1 MVTTAAR
8 TGSIAGRR
16 AGRSR
21 PKAVFDVSTV
31 WKQVTPGLEAELLE
45 FWQRHH
51 AIGDPE
57 RARQRVPQV
66 VCIARDHAGALCAVS
81 TAVVRVLP
89 RIGEPLYYF
98 RLFFSKS
105 VRGQGQVVPMFNR
118 ARAELQ
124 DYNASL
130 PQPES
135 IGMLVELESR
145 HLSAEHRRAHVDE
158 GDSYFVGYSLRG
170 LQLRVSYFQGAVL
183 TNAPRAGQR
192 R

>member
-1 MVTTAAR
+1 MAP
-8 TGSIAGRR
+8 IAPAR
-16 AGRSR
+16 AGKAR

-31 WKQVTPGLEAELLE
+31 WKRVTPELEAELLD

-51 AIGDPE
+51 AIGDRA
-57 RARQRVPQV
+57 RARQRVPQA
-66 VCIARDHAGALCAVS
+66 VCIARDEAGDVCAVS

-98 RLFFSKS
+98 RLFFAKA

-118 ARAELQ
+118 ARAVLQ

-170 LQLRVSYFQGAVL
+170 LQLRVSYFQGALL
-183 TNAPRAGQR
+183 TNATRAGQGG
-192 R
+192 

>member
-1 MVTTAAR
+1 MVTATAALGA
-8 TGSIAGRR
+8 TVEGR

-31 WKQVTPGLEAELLE
+31 WKQVTPGLQAELLE
-45 FWQRHH
+45 FWQLHH
-51 AIGDPE
+51 AIGDPA
-57 RARQRVPQV
+57 RARQRVAQA
-66 VCIARDHAGALCAVS
+66 VCVARDEGGALCAVS

-98 RLFFSKS
+98 RLFFAKS

-118 ARAELQ
+118 ARAVLQ

-170 LQLRVSYFQGAVL
+170 LQLRVSYFRGAVL
-183 TNAPRAGQR
+183 TNAPRMEQR

>member
-8 TGSIAGRR
+8 VDAIVQTR

-21 PKAVFDVSTV
+21 AKAVFDVSTV
-31 WKQVTPGLEAELLE
+31 WKQVTPELEMELLD

-51 AIGDPE
+51 AIGDPV
-57 RARQRVPQV
+57 RATQRVPQV
-66 VCIARDHAGALCAVS
+66 VCIARDHAGELCAVS

-98 RLFFSKS
+98 RLFFAKS

-118 ARAELQ
+118 ARAVLQ

-145 HLSAEHRRAHVDE
+145 HLSAEHRRAYVDE

-170 LQLRVSYFQGAVL
+170 LQLRVSYFRGAVL
-183 TNAPRAGQR
+183 TNAPRMEQR